1 MTGTDPDPHF
11 PGDSQAGGQTPGG
24 DRPPPGSVPGA
35 PDRRLGEAQL
45 RAASRRG
52 TLALSGREVR
62 RVSKLWSQTILP
74 PVITAVLFMAVFGG
88 ALGGQLREVSGI
100 QYLWFILPGLLVTTV
115 SGQAFANA
123 STSLYQARNEGYIDD
138 VLSSPLRSAEVVWS
152 YMVGGLYRGWI
163 TAAIVGAVALPFVE
177 GVENWLLAIVVLVL
191 TGIIFSALGVITGI
205 WADSFDQQAFIA
217 ALIITPLALLG
228 GVFYSVETLSEPWR
242 TLTLLDPIYYLVDA
256 ERAGVTGLSESSVW
270 VSVAIAAGVAVV
282 VTLWAIR
289 MFRTGRRLRP

>member
-1 MTGTDPDPHF
+1 MTSRT
-11 PGDSQAGGQTPGG
+11 
-24 DRPPPGSVPGA
+24 PPPGAAVDDDPKDA
-35 PDRRLGEAQL
+35 LLDPHAL
-45 RAASRRG
+45 RAASWRG
-52 TLALSGREVR
+52 TTALAGREVR
-62 RVSKLWSQTILP
+62 RVTKLWTQTILP
-74 PVITAVLFMAVFGG
+74 PTVTAVLFMAVFGG
-88 ALGGQLREVSGI
+88 ALGGRLREVSGI
-100 QYLWFILPGLLVTTV
+100 SYLWFILPGLLITTV

-138 VLSSPLRSAEVVWS
+138 VLSSPLRSAEVVWA

-163 TAAIVGAVALPFVE
+163 AAGLVGLVALPFVD

-191 TGIIFSALGVITGI
+191 TGVIFSALGVITGI

-256 ERAGVTGLSESSVW
+256 ERAGITGMGETSVW
-270 VSVAIAAGVAVV
+270 LSVSVAAGVAVV
-282 VTLWAIR
+282 ATLWAIR

>member
-1 MTGTDPDPHF
+1 MTGDSHPRESGTVSAASDP
-11 PGDSQAGGQTPGG
+11 
-24 DRPPPGSVPGA
+24 
-35 PDRRLGEAQL
+35 RLGEAQL

-62 RVSKLWSQTILP
+62 RVSKLWTQTILP
-74 PVITAVLFMAVFGG
+74 PVVTAVLFMAVFGG
-88 ALGGQLREVSGI
+88 ALGGELRQVSGI
-100 QYLWFILPGLLVTTV
+100 QYLWFILPGLLITTV
-115 SGQAFANA
+115 TGQAFANA

-138 VLSSPLRSAEVVWS
+138 VLSSPLRSAEVVIS

-163 TAAIVGAVALPFVE
+163 AALLVAAAALPFVE
-177 GVENWLLAIVVLVL
+177 GVENWALALLVLML

-217 ALIITPLALLG
+217 ALIITPLSLLG
-228 GVFYSVETLSEPWR
+228 GVFYNVEDLAEPWR
-242 TLTLLDPIYYLVDA
+242 TLSMFNPIYYLVDA
-256 ERAGVTGLSESSVW
+256 ERAGITGLNESAVW
-270 VSVAIAAGVAVV
+270 LSVAVAAAVAVL

>member
-1 MTGTDPDPHF
+1 MRGTVPGEGQSQ
-11 PGDSQAGGQTPGG
+11 PGDSPSAGTVPDGRMG
-24 DRPPPGSVPGA
+24 DA
-35 PDRRLGEAQL
+35 AL

-62 RVSKLWSQTILP
+62 RVTKLWSQTILP

-88 ALGGQLREVSGI
+88 ALGGELRQVSGI
-100 QYLWFILPGLLVTTV
+100 QYLWFILPGLLITTV
-115 SGQAFANA
+115 TGQAFANA

-138 VLSSPLRSAEVVWS
+138 VLSSPLRSAEVVIS

-163 TAAIVGAVALPFVE
+163 AAGLVLVAALPFVE
-177 GVENWLLAIVVLVL
+177 GVENWFLALLVMVL

-217 ALIITPLALLG
+217 ALIITPLSLLG
-228 GVFYSVETLSEPWR
+228 GVFYNVEDLAEPWR
-242 TLTLLDPIYYLVDA
+242 TLSMFNPIYYLVDA
-256 ERAGVTGLSESSVW
+256 ERAGITGLHESAVW
-270 VSVAIAAGVAVV
+270 LSIAVAAVVAVL

>member
-1 MTGTDPDPHF
+1 MIVTE
-11 PGDSQAGGQTPGG
+11 
-24 DRPPPGSVPGA
+24 GA
-35 PDRRLGEAQL
+35 DARLGEAEL

-52 TLALSGREVR
+52 MLALSGREVR
-62 RVSKLWSQTILP
+62 RVSKLWTQTILP
-74 PVITAVLFMAVFGG
+74 PVVTAVLFMVVFGG
-88 ALGGQLREVSGI
+88 ALGGELRQVSGI

-163 TAAIVGAVALPFVE
+163 TAAIVGACALPFVG
-177 GVENWLLAIVVLVL
+177 GVENWLLTIVVLVL

-217 ALIITPLALLG
+217 ALIIAPLALLG

-242 TLTLLDPIYYLVDA
+242 TLTMFDPIYYLVDA
-256 ERAGVTGLSESSVW
+256 ERAGVTGLHESAVW
-270 VSVAIAAGVAVV
+270 LSVAIAAVVAVV